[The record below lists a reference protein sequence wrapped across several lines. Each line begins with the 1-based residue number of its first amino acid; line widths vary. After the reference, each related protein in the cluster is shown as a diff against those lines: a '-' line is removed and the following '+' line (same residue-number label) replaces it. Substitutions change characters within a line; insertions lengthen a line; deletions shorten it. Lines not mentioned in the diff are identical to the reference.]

1 MLAVRQ
7 DGLSHIP
14 VCLQCERNVA
24 CSMRG
29 PSESRQA
36 GARARGGARNLQ
48 VTLSGLI
55 VDSVSHVVQQVFVHF
70 QLELDQQELDRLDPT
85 RGLTRAVTRAG
96 LLRRRVCVCVTVCA
110 RARVCVC
117 VCACVRARAC
127 VCVCM
132 NVCIYLSMHVHLC
145 VHRCLCTTLAPTLT
159 HLIVWD
165 VSEARQGLLGGL
177 GFLFVLL

>member
-1 MLAVRQ
+1 
-7 DGLSHIP
+7 
-14 VCLQCERNVA
+14 
-24 CSMRG
+24 MRG

-48 VTLSGLI
+48 VRLSGLI
-55 VDSVSHVVQQVFVHF
+55 VDSVSHVLQQVFVHF
-70 QLELDQQELDRLDPT
+70 QPELDQQELDRLDPT

-96 LLRRRVCVCVTVCA
+96 LLRRRVCVSRCA
-110 RARVCVC
+110 RARVC

-132 NVCIYLSMHVHLC
+132 NVCVYLSMHVHLC
-145 VHRCLCTTLAPTLT
+145 VHTCLCTTLAPTLT

>member
-1 MLAVRQ
+1 MSCSKC
-7 DGLSHIP
+7 LSTSSWNSTS
-14 VCLQCERNVA
+14 RNSIGWTPRVG
-24 CSMRG
+24 SRE
-29 PSESRQA
+29 PSREP
-36 GARARGGARNLQ
+36 
-48 VTLSGLI
+48 
-55 VDSVSHVVQQVFVHF
+55 DSCA
-70 QLELDQQELDRLDPT
+70 D
-85 RGLTRAVTRAG
+85 
-96 LLRRRVCVCVTVCA
+96 VCVCHGVRARACVCVRVCA
-110 RARVCVC
+110 RAR
-117 VCACVRARAC
+117 AR

>member
-1 MLAVRQ
+1 
-7 DGLSHIP
+7 
-14 VCLQCERNVA
+14 
-24 CSMRG
+24 MRG

-36 GARARGGARNLQ
+36 GACARGGARNLQ
-48 VTLSGLI
+48 VRRSGVI
-55 VDSVSHVVQQVFVHF
+55 VDSVSRVLQQVFVHF

-96 LLRRRVCVCVTVCA
+96 LLRRRVCVCHGVC
-110 RARVCVC
+110 
-117 VCACVRARAC
+117 ARAC